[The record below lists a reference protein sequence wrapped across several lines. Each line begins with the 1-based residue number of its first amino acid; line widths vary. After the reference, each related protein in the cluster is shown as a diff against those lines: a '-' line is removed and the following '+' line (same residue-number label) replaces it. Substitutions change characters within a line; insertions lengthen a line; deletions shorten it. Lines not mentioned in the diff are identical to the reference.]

1 MKKIKIFDEKKHLL
15 KNNTMD
21 VLHMEFLDIYNSVDI
36 NSTDSIKLKSMELL
50 IHTKKHFMEE
60 EKLMD
65 RYNYPRSL
73 EHKNEHNKVLA
84 ELQFFI
90 DKSYSLFGMN
100 ILKSYYL
107 EKIPY
112 WFDFHLL
119 SMDSDLSAH
128 LRNVNLK
135 NNVLIEHEVN

>member
-112 WFDFHLL
+112 WFDLHLL

>member
-1 MKKIKIFDEKKHLL
+1 MGKLKSFDKNKHVL
-15 KNNTMD
+15 NNKVMD
-21 VLHMEFLDIYNSVDI
+21 VLHKEFLEIYNSVDI
-36 NSTDSIKLKSMELL
+36 NSTQSIKSKSTELL
-50 IHTKKHFMEE
+50 AHTRRHFLEE

-65 RYNYPRSL
+65 RYNYTRSM

-90 DKSYSLFGMN
+90 DKSHSIFGMN

-112 WFDFHLL
+112 WFDYHLA
-119 SMDSDLSAH
+119 SMDSDLVSFLNNFY
-128 LRNVNLK
+128 LRTK
-135 NNVLIEHEVN
+135 KIKQEVN